1 MKRITRTITRTKA
14 TVTAF
19 DMNENKVVNHEMLF
33 RDFDNDKA
41 LAAVRK
47 QIESDALRVIAVT
60 PIETFSKKYAMDISA
75 FVEKAQKIDGLKI
88 GNINRTINEYL
99 YTALVYNV
107 FASNG
112 NHEAVVEKREYT
124 LDKQYN
130 AFSDEAL
137 KALRKEYEN
146 SDERII
152 EAVEVKTIKGSYTIS
167 EADFMKYGYE
177 IENDGTAD
185 E

>member
-19 DMNENKVVNHEMLF
+19 DLNENKVVNHEMLF
-33 RDFDNDKA
+33 RDFDSEKA

-47 QIESDALRVIAVT
+47 QIESDTLRVIAVT
-60 PIETFSKKYAMDISA
+60 PIETFSKKYAMELST

-99 YTALVYNV
+99 YITLSYNTSSATLVN
-107 FASNG
+107 
-112 NHEAVVEKREYT
+112 REFT
-124 LDKQYN
+124 LDKQYE
-130 AFSDEAL
+130 AYSDEAL
-137 KALRKEYEN
+137 KALRKEYET

-152 EAVEVKTIKGSYTIS
+152 NAIDVKTIKGSYTIS
-167 EADFMKYGYE
+167 EADFIKYGYE
-177 IENDGTAD
+177 IENDGKED